1 MKIKQLGIDI
11 QVKNL
16 HLKEIFSLTLAIV
29 CYRQF
34 ITYFYGEV
42 SIDPTVNFL
51 SFIAL
56 TIGNVPLTISLVWIN
71 FLVSKKLSEIEY
83 FSVHTLSRVIV
94 EFGYLFAVS
103 ALSSLIVNASM
114 IWSGG
119 FSVIMEKPVFIEQFL
134 SVMAFDTAIY
144 YVISVVQ
151 YFRSIHKAEL
161 TEQINKRNKVNY
173 QYSLL
178 KHQLNPHFLFNS
190 LNVLDQLVRTE
201 PDRASRFITKLA
213 DVYRY
218 QLSHDQK
225 ESVPLSMELRFVES
239 YMNLLKER
247 FSDAIS
253 MDVLFD
259 QSELESYRII
269 PCALQLLVENA
280 VKHNVVSDAHPLKIK
295 IELVNGYIVTSN
307 NIAPK
312 YTKSESW
319 GIGLKSI
326 KEQYRTIFNE
336 EVKISQ
342 RNGIFSVS
350 LPLIQID

>member
-16 HLKEIFSLTLAIV
+16 HLKEILSLTLAV
-29 CYRQF
+29 FCYRQF
-34 ITYFYGEV
+34 VTYFYGEV

-56 TIGNVPLTISLVWIN
+56 TIGNVPLTISLIWIN

-83 FSVHTLSRVIV
+83 FTVHTLSRVV
-94 EFGYLFAVS
+94 LEFGYLFLVSAVS
-103 ALSSLIVNASM
+103 SVIVNVSLL
-114 IWSGG
+114 WSGG
-119 FSVIMEKPVFIEQFL
+119 FAVIMEKPLFVEQFL

-161 TEQINKRNKVNY
+161 TEQINKRNRVNY

-190 LNVLDQLVRTE
+190 LNVLDHLVRTDPE
-201 PDRASRFITKLA
+201 RASRFITKLA

-225 ESVPLSMELRFVES
+225 ESVPLSVELTFVES
-239 YMNLLKER
+239 YVNLLKER

-253 MDVLFD
+253 MTVSVNDG
-259 QSELESYRII
+259 ELDRYRIV

-280 VKHNVVSDAHPLKIK
+280 VKHNVVSDAHQLNIK
-295 IELVNGYIVTSN
+295 IELINGYIVTSN

-336 EVKISQ
+336 EVKIAQ
-342 RNGIFSVS
+342 RNSIFSVS